1 MNKPASLR
9 AALENALPELRD
21 NPDRLLMFI
30 EQGNLAARPGSLS
43 FSYGYTLSIV
53 VLEFASH
60 PDSIMVPVLDW
71 VQVNEPPLMQNAD
84 RLADGLKF
92 EAEILSTSSWDFR
105 LTIKL
110 TERVSVQKQ
119 ADGSVNIAHL
129 PEPSGLG
136 MSRDL
141 WPNWKR
147 NWPACWPA
155 WTARRAARWPA
166 RSPNSCKPASNSASA
181 TS

>member
-30 EQGNLAARPGSLS
+30 EQGNLCRQARQPVV
-43 FSYGYTLSIV
+43 SYGYTLSIV
-53 VLEFASH
+53 VLDFASH

-92 EAEILSTSSWDFR
+92 EAKSS
-105 LTIKL
+105 
-110 TERVSVQKQ
+110 
-119 ADGSVNIAHL
+119 A
-129 PEPSGLG
+129 
-136 MSRDL
+136 
-141 WPNWKR
+141 
-147 NWPACWPA
+147 PAA
-155 WTARRAARWPA
+155 GI
-166 RSPNSCKPASNSASA
+166 SA
-181 TS
+181 

>member
-53 VLEFASH
+53 VLDFAGH

-119 ADGSVNIAHL
+119 DDGSVSLAHL
-129 PEPSGLG
+129 PEPKA
-136 MSRDL
+136 D
-141 WPNWKR
+141 WE
-147 NWPACWPA
+147 
-155 WTARRAARWPA
+155 
-166 RSPNSCKPASNSASA
+166 
-181 TS
+181 

>member
-9 AALENALPELRD
+9 AVLENALPELRD

-43 FSYGYTLSIV
+43 FSYSYTLSM
-53 VLEFASH
+53 VLIEFSGH
-60 PDSIMVPVLDW
+60 PDTVMVPLLDW

-92 EAEILSTSSWDFR
+92 EAEILSTSSWDLR

-119 ADGSVNIAHL
+119 DDGSVSIAHL
-129 PEPSGLG
+129 PEPKA
-136 MSRDL
+136 D
-141 WPNWKR
+141 WE
-147 NWPACWPA
+147 
-155 WTARRAARWPA
+155 
-166 RSPNSCKPASNSASA
+166 
-181 TS
+181 